1 MPFRA
6 TFDCLWCG
14 AAHATRTPDDIEG
27 WAQLCPTC
35 IGKAGDN
42 GFLRFRLRQA
52 ITERGQP
59 GSTHMATDTD
69 AAVPP
74 ADPVATATISAPHR
88 PAPDDD
94 TAAGEMDDWLLR
106 RGRFAKG
113 AIHDTAWHAELDAAG
128 RWLDTQPLR
137 GEIVDLAAGTG
148 WWATLLADKG
158 ELSLYDVN
166 AAALEHA
173 RERLV
178 AHGLRA
184 HLHPRDPWSEP
195 DRAVDAVVLGFALAG
210 IPANRLPAYL
220 AIVGRWLKPSGRLAI
235 IDPLADPA
243 APLVVGVA
251 HDPAALEVALR
262 DSGFVDIALTTT
274 GRFFVMASARRGG
287 GDPTAS
293 GSSR

>member
-52 ITERGQP
+52 ITERGQAGTGP
-59 GSTHMATDTD
+59 AALDGDAPTPTTAPTPAATTT
-69 AAVPP
+69 AAPAVTPP
-74 ADPVATATISAPHR
+74 AL
-88 PAPDDD
+88 DDD
-94 TAAGEMDDWLLR
+94 ARASETDDWLLR
-106 RGRFAKG
+106 RGRFAAG

-128 RWLDTQPLR
+128 RWLDAQPLR
-137 GEIVDLAAGTG
+137 GEIVDLAAATG

-158 ELSLYDVN
+158 ELSLYDTN
-166 AAALEHA
+166 AAALERA
-173 RERLV
+173 RDRLV

-184 HLHPRDPWSEP
+184 HLHVRDPWAEP
-195 DRAVDAVVLGFALAG
+195 DRAVDAVVLGFALAR
-210 IPANRLPAYL
+210 IPAERLPAFL
-220 AIVGRWLKPSGRLAI
+220 ALVGRWLKPDGRLAI
-235 IDPLADPA
+235 IDALADPG
-243 APLVVGVA
+243 APLIDGEA
-251 HDPAALEVALR
+251 HTSGTLEATLGNA
-262 DSGFVDIALTTT
+262 GFVDIALTTT
-274 GRFFVMASARRGG
+274 GRFFVMGTARSSV

-293 GSSR
+293 